1 VEGVTSAIVAFLFV
15 CVVFP
20 RLVKNKPQYYAA
32 FAAILLVILLSGL
45 EQVINTGAFRAFAAF
60 STAVLQVS
68 AMILLILA
76 VGGLIWR
83 QLVGEVNEAIDE
95 FRQPGRHDSEINLRG
110 EVPPTSPGQP
120 APPASP
126 GPGETFPPK

>member
-1 VEGVTSAIVAFLFV
+1 LVVEGVTSAIVAFLFV

-45 EQVINTGAFRAFAAF
+45 ERVIATLSFMAFAAF
-60 STAVLQVS
+60 TTAVLQVS

-76 VGGLIWR
+76 VGGLTWR

-95 FRQPGRHDSEINLRG
+95 FRQTGKHEPEVNLRG
-110 EVPPTSPGQP
+110 EVPPTSPG
-120 APPASP
+120 
-126 GPGETFPPK
+126 PGETFPPK